1 MRFMRA
7 AVLGPYPALAREL
20 GLNPVAQLREVG
32 LTPAMIARSDDPIR
46 SDAVVRLL
54 ESSARQSGCRA
65 FGLRM
70 AESRQMSH
78 FGVTGLLLS
87 HQRTPRDA
95 LSAAIRYM
103 HLLNESVALHLEETG
118 RTAVIRG
125 EILTER
131 QMSTTQTTE
140 LLLAVYVQLFRVI
153 AGDRWQPR
161 TVYFKHAAPDSLDVH
176 YRVFRCRCEFGAEFN
191 GLSCPVGDLDI
202 VNPSVDPKFADYA
215 RQFIDALPGRSS
227 ESVVADVSRLVY
239 LLLPTGQANIKHVAL
254 SLGMNVRTLQ
264 RELDSAGQSFSSLLN
279 GVRRTLVA
287 GYLENPR
294 FTVGHVA
301 ALLGYRQHG
310 SFTRWFVEE
319 FDSTPLE
326 WRRAQKAPR
335 RRAR

>member
-7 AVLGPYPALAREL
+7 AVLGPYPALAKEL
-20 GLNPVAQLREVG
+20 GLNPVTQLRDVG
-32 LTPAMIARSDDPIR
+32 LTLAMIARPDDPIR

-54 ESSARQSGCRA
+54 ETSAQRSGCRT

-70 AESRQMSH
+70 AEARQMSH
-78 FGVTGLLLS
+78 FGVMGLLLS

-95 LSAAIRYM
+95 LHAAISYM

-125 EILTER
+125 EILTEK
-131 QMSTTQTTE
+131 QMPTTQATE
-140 LLLAVYVQLFRVI
+140 LMLAVYVQSFRAI
-153 AGDRWQPR
+153 AGSRWQPR
-161 TVYFKHAAPDSLDVH
+161 TMYFKHGAPDSLDVH
-176 YRVFRCRCEFGAEFN
+176 HRVFRCRCEFGAEFN

-202 VNPSVDPKFADYA
+202 VNASVDPKFADYA

-264 RELDSAGQSFSSLLN
+264 RELDAAGESFSSLLN
-279 GVRRTLVA
+279 GVRRKLVG
-287 GYLENPR
+287 GYLDNPR

-301 ALLGYRQHG
+301 ALLGYRRHG
-310 SFTRWFVEE
+310 SFTRWFAEE

-326 WRRAQKAPR
+326 FRRAQKTPR